1 MQSMAKYRTAFN
13 LLFLA
18 ILATAYTG
26 KAFHY
31 HSDEYY
37 TDFERTA
44 CTSNGQSSIADDC
57 SICHFSFYSCLY
69 AATPIFAFPVLL
81 LVQHMAGSGVERNTA
96 VMTPQFFN
104 LGAKIAYDRR
114 IYKSMTLQFSAGIHN
129 MFNACQRDFDRG
141 QTAIR
146 AMSTDRRCRAVG
158 TSGRNSTFKRENVFL
173 PRHAQVSLPNLT
185 ADDKMPPAE
194 LEAGGLS
201 CRENLKTLNRL
212 GT

>member
-1 MQSMAKYRTAFN
+1 MRICNLRRYAVYLNPNMQSMAKYRTAFN

-44 CTSNGQSSIADDC
+44 CMSNGQSSIADDC

-81 LVQHMAGSGVERNTA
+81 LVRYISEPMSKCIEESHSHCFLRAPPVESF
-96 VMTPQFFN
+96 VIIF
-104 LGAKIAYDRR
+104 
-114 IYKSMTLQFSAGIHN
+114 
-129 MFNACQRDFDRG
+129 
-141 QTAIR
+141 
-146 AMSTDRRCRAVG
+146 
-158 TSGRNSTFKRENVFL
+158 
-173 PRHAQVSLPNLT
+173 
-185 ADDKMPPAE
+185 
-194 LEAGGLS
+194 
-201 CRENLKTLNRL
+201 
-212 GT
+212 